1 MACSQ
6 AQRYLQRLDGPA
18 PLQTAQSS
26 WLPGARPRRKGGS
39 QEEANVRRHGS
50 AAAHA
55 TEVTIDHT
63 QCLNQA
69 KELSHCRSMI
79 EGLFT
84 REHIDGMRPQI
95 QKTVDNLLEIMIKE
109 GCKTPV
115 DVVEKLALPVASYVS
130 PLEIEIE

>member
-1 MACSQ
+1 M
-6 AQRYLQRLDGPA
+6 
-18 PLQTAQSS
+18 
-26 WLPGARPRRKGGS
+26 
-39 QEEANVRRHGS
+39 
-50 AAAHA
+50 
-55 TEVTIDHT
+55 TIDHT

-69 KELSHCRSMI
+69 DEIPHCRSMI

>member
-1 MACSQ
+1 
-6 AQRYLQRLDGPA
+6 
-18 PLQTAQSS
+18 
-26 WLPGARPRRKGGS
+26 
-39 QEEANVRRHGS
+39 
-50 AAAHA
+50 
-55 TEVTIDHT
+55 
-63 QCLNQA
+63 
-69 KELSHCRSMI
+69 MI

-130 PLEIEIE
+130 PLEIEVE